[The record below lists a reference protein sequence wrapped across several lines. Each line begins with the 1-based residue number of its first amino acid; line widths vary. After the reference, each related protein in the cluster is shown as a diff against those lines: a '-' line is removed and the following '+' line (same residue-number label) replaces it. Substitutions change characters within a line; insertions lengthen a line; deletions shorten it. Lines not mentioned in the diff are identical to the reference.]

1 MNVKKLSKVKLG
13 LEKSTKPTTKN
24 LRRGYFATVLE
35 NLLTLRKKN
44 TGFCLKINI

>member
-13 LEKSTKPTTKN
+13 LEKSTKTTTNN
-24 LRRGYFATVLE
+24 LKRGYFATVLE
-35 NLLTLRKKN
+35 NIRKKN